1 MRVTSI
7 PRLQEVG
14 GLHRTGFLSGIESP
28 DEVTRVLGVQP
39 CAGCPGKVVRAWIFR
54 VDGVVCGIW
63 DWKGSQKVNAYST
76 FGPAVVM
83 ETLFGPKFAAGD
95 MFEGCETDE
104 NTPAALQ
111 KHSMGAE
118 HLMVAK
124 VLKSKEMPSGIRI
137 LEQSASPTPDGNLC
151 WMDVEFILP
160 EAETLKKLIDC

>member
-1 MRVTSI
+1 MPRQGFRV
-7 PRLQEVG
+7 
-14 GLHRTGFLSGIESP
+14 
-28 DEVTRVLGVQP
+28 
-39 CAGCPGKVVRAWIFR
+39 WIFR
-54 VDGVVCGIW
+54 VDGAVCGIW

-76 FGPAVVM
+76 FGPAVVF

-95 MFEGCETDE
+95 IFEGSVKDE